1 MLKKGAIVTK
11 NEYSTHYIDDFA
23 LKGNSLLI
31 RTHADDGIKKF
42 SLITV
47 LFEGDKY
54 IHEGQTFFEEQ
65 GARKAF
71 TLAQGLEWDGED
83 GIDDYC

>member
-1 MLKKGAIVTK
+1 M
-11 NEYSTHYIDDFA
+11 S
-23 LKGNSLLI
+23 
-31 RTHADDGIKKF
+31 
-42 SLITV
+42 
-47 LFEGDKY
+47 FEGDKY

>member
-1 MLKKGAIVTK
+1 M
-11 NEYSTHYIDDFA
+11 
-23 LKGNSLLI
+23 
-31 RTHADDGIKKF
+31 
-42 SLITV
+42 ITV

-54 IHEGQTFFEEQ
+54 IHEGQIFFEEQ